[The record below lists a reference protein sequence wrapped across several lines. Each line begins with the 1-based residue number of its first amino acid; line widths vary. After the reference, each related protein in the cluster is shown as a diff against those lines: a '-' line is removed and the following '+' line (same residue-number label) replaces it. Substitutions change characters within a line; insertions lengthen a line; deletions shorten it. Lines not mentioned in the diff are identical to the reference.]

1 MSWLQTY
8 WYRKSLIS
16 FALLP
21 LSWFYLL
28 LSALRRN
35 LYHSGILRGTR
46 LSVPVVVVGNITV
59 GGTGKTPLVIWL
71 TKLLRRQG
79 YKPGIV
85 ARGYRGR
92 SKQWPVYVTA
102 QSDPDQVGDEPV
114 LLARSSACPVMAAP
128 DRVLA
133 ARKLVDEHDCNI
145 IVSDDGLQHYAM
157 ARDIE
162 IAVIDGARRF
172 GNGYCLPAGPL
183 REPTTRLRR
192 VHARVTN
199 GPPRT
204 GELGMRLQ
212 PLRFRSVKTPRS
224 ERPTDAFAGEQVHAL
239 AGIGNPSRFFQQLR
253 ELDIDPIE
261 RALPD
266 HYRYQ
271 SQDIEFADDAPVIMT
286 EKDAVKCQSFAD
298 QRCWYLEVE
307 AQPDPALAEKILR
320 LLKEMKPRGGD
331 KTVTGIGNS

>member
-1 MSWLQTY
+1 MSWLQTH
-8 WYRKSLIS
+8 WYRKSVVS

-21 LSWFYLL
+21 LSWLYLL

-35 LYHSGILRGTR
+35 LYRSGVLRRTR

-59 GGTGKTPLVIWL
+59 GGTGKTPLVVWL
-71 TKLLRRQG
+71 SKLLRQQG
-79 YKPGIV
+79 YRPGIV

-92 SKQWPVYVTA
+92 STQWPVFVTA
-102 QSDPDQVGDEPV
+102 QSDPDQVGDESV

-133 ARKLVDEHDCNI
+133 ARKLVEEHDCNV

-183 REPTTRLRR
+183 REPTTRLRD
-192 VHARVTN
+192 VHVRVTN
-199 GPPRT
+199 GVPRA

-212 PLRFRSVKTPRS
+212 PLCFRSVSAPGS
-224 ERPTDAFAGEQVHAL
+224 ERPTDAFGGERVHAL
-239 AGIGNPSRFFQQLR
+239 AGIGNPARFFQQLR

-266 HYRYQ
+266 HYRYRP
-271 SQDIEFADDAPVIMT
+271 QDIEFTDDAPVIMT
-286 EKDAVKCQSFAD
+286 EKDAVKCQAFAD

-307 AQPDPALAEKILR
+307 AQPDPALAEEILR
-320 LLKEMKPRGGD
+320 LLS
-331 KTVTGIGNS
+331 TVRRKG

>member
-1 MSWLQTY
+1 MSWLQTH
-8 WYRKSLIS
+8 WYRKSFVS

-21 LSWFYLL
+21 VSWLYLL
-28 LSALRRN
+28 LSTLRRS
-35 LYHSGILRGTR
+35 LYSGGILRRTR
-46 LSVPVVVVGNITV
+46 LSVPVVIVGNITV
-59 GGTGKTPLVIWL
+59 GGTGKTPLVVWL
-71 TKLLRRQG
+71 SKLLQRQG

-92 SKQWPVYVTA
+92 ATQWPVSVTA

-114 LLARSSACPVMAAP
+114 LLARSSGCPVMAAP
-128 DRVLA
+128 DRVA
-133 ARKLVDEHDCNI
+133 AAQKLVNEHDCDI
-145 IVSDDGLQHYAM
+145 IVSDDGLQHYAL

-183 REPTTRLRR
+183 REPTTRLRS
-192 VHARVTN
+192 VQARVAN
-199 GPPRT
+199 GTPRA

-212 PLRFRSVKTPRS
+212 PLCFRSVGTPTS
-224 ERPTDAFAGEQVHAL
+224 ERSLDAFAGERVHAL
-239 AGIGNPSRFFQQLR
+239 AGIGNPLRFFQQLR
-253 ELDIDPIE
+253 ELDIDPME

-266 HYRYQ
+266 HYRYRPW
-271 SQDIEFADDAPVIMT
+271 DLEFADNAPVIMT

-307 AQPDPALAEKILR
+307 ARLDPALAEQVLQ
-320 LLKEMKPRGGD
+320 LLN
-331 KTVTGIGNS
+331 TVRSKG

>member
-1 MSWLQTY
+1 VSWLQTH
-8 WYRKSLIS
+8 WYRKSFVS

-21 LSWFYLL
+21 LSWLYLL
-28 LSALRRN
+28 LSGVRRSLYRSGMLRR
-35 LYHSGILRGTR
+35 TR

-71 TKLLRRQG
+71 TELLRQQG
-79 YKPGIV
+79 YRPGIV

-92 SKQWPVYVTA
+92 SRQWPVYVRA

-114 LLARSSACPVMAAP
+114 LLARSGCPVMAAP

-133 ARKLVDEHDCNI
+133 ARTLVDEHDCNI

-162 IAVIDGARRF
+162 IAVIDGTRRF

-183 REPTTRLRR
+183 REPTTRLRS

-199 GPPRT
+199 GTPRA
-204 GELGMRLQ
+204 GELSMRLQ
-212 PLRFRSVKTPRS
+212 PLRFRSVGAPDS
-224 ERPTDAFAGEQVHAL
+224 ERPIDAFAGEQVHAL

-261 RALPD
+261 HALPD
-266 HYRYQ
+266 HYRYR
-271 SQDIEFADDAPVIMT
+271 SQDIEFADDVPVIMT

-307 AQPDPALAEKILR
+307 ARPDPAFAEQILR
-320 LLKEMKPRGGD
+320 LLQKR
-331 KTVTGIGNS
+331 